1 MEYPA
6 TSEWVMH
13 WIFVNIYQGINN
25 VYSGWIWWNLF
36 LAFVPMLLSFR
47 LFRRKAIPPVWFAIA
62 CFATA
67 LIGIVGFSSRIPR
80 FTRSVYDSLGAIM
93 VGDSGALL
101 NLLWFMAVLVI
112 ALGVSIWLF
121 RRSYTSKVWLWW
133 LGLAVFIAFLP
144 NAPYVLTDIIHLI
157 RGTSSGEIKIWV
169 IALVFIPI
177 HLTAMLVGFEAY
189 VISLLNVIFFLKQR
203 NHEELVLPTE
213 LTLHALCAIGIY
225 LGRFIR
231 LNSWD
236 FLVDPTS
243 VLFNTLNTLTDRRPL
258 AVILVTFII
267 LAVFYWVMKQVTL
280 GLKLRYH
287 YARKG
292 MDPLV

>member
-1 MEYPA
+1 
-6 TSEWVMH
+6 MH
-13 WIFVNIYQGINN
+13 WIFVNIYDGINN

-36 LAFVPMLLSFR
+36 LAFIPMLLSFS
-47 LFRRKAIPPVWFAIA
+47 LFRRRAIPPFQLALAWFG
-62 CFATA
+62 TA
-67 LIGIVGFSSRIPR
+67 LIGVVGLRSRIPR
-80 FTRSVYDSLGAIM
+80 LSRVMYQTVDNIRSGDPGTLLQLMWLVV
-93 VGDSGALL
+93 VG
-101 NLLWFMAVLVI
+101 VV

-121 RRSYTSKVWLWW
+121 KRSYTSKVWLWW

-157 RGTSSGEIKIWV
+157 RGTSSGDIATCV

-177 HLTAMLVGFEAY
+177 HLAAILLGFEAY
-189 VISLLNVIFFLKQR
+189 VISLLNVNFYLKQR
-203 NHEELVLPTE
+203 HLHKLVLPSE
-213 LTLHALCAIGIY
+213 LALHALCALGIY

-236 FLVDPTS
+236 FVVSPTS
-243 VLFNTLNTLTDRRPL
+243 VLVNTLNTLTEKRPF
-258 AVILVTFII
+258 AVVVVTFVILTT
-267 LAVFYWVMKQVTL
+267 LYWIMKQITL

-292 MDPLV
+292 LDPLV